1 MTGNPFVDFMR
12 TYGPSASS
20 DSMYDEH
27 VQSALQKYDV
37 TPIELS
43 APLVDKLGDLLTG
56 PDPTNVILTGT
67 AGDGKTYHIRR
78 VFLERLG
85 GHENDWPGTDL
96 VIKSSRADGRQI
108 RIVRDLS
115 ELPQEVKDEEIKHI
129 TECLLGDDNETLYFI
144 AANDGQLLEMWRT
157 ASEESGNPSSVGKVH
172 DALATMMQKERETDP
187 GGDLQVHMYNLSR
200 MTQPSI
206 LEEAIDTIL
215 EHPMWESGCQECP
228 LSEQEGQCAIRINR
242 RLLLGQVGSD
252 DESPFR
258 SRLRDL
264 LELASANDQ
273 HIPVR
278 QILTLVVNIVLGD
291 SKNQD
296 DPLLTCERARSYAK
310 KRQYQNT
317 NPYDNAN
324 GENLAEDVRSRFVV
338 FSTLETFG
346 IGYETTN
353 DFDDLLLHH
362 KPQSTA
368 KLLEHT
374 DPTYGESIFRVLRN
388 SYVNGLSGQ
397 MPLRAFSRAMVS
409 QRRRLFF
416 NLPHDYG
423 DSHDRHWMLTVF
435 HHGQDYLEYRTM
447 IKNPTSQ
454 VEAHRIERQLVKGL
468 NRTLTGMMTE
478 ETEKLWLASMVGNSD
493 DPTGRVSITP
503 EIDRIAGRGIVHLH
517 VGYNHLRGWP
527 ELKLASQ
534 YHLENLKKMAGF
546 EIRPQVFEYLLRVAE
561 GSLPSSFSRQCH
573 QEVRH
578 FAMML
583 RQVLQRIL
591 RSTGPTL
598 DSLRILSLDADA
610 LVKESSIKVTAS

>member
-37 TPIELS
+37 KPIELS

-56 PDPTNVILTGT
+56 PNPTNVILTGT

-78 VFLERLG
+78 VFLEHLG

-157 ASEESGNPSSVGKVH
+157 ASEESGNSSSVGKVH
-172 DALATMMQKERETDP
+172 GALATMMQKERETDP

-206 LEEAIDTIL
+206 VEEAIDTLL
-215 EHPMWESGCQECP
+215 EHPMWETGCQECP

-242 RLLLGQVGSD
+242 KLLLGQAGND
-252 DESPFR
+252 NESLFR

-291 SKNQD
+291 SRNQD

-517 VGYNHLRGWP
+517 VSYNHLRGWP

-534 YHLENLKKMAGF
+534 YPLKDLEEMAEF
-546 EIRPQVFEYLLRVAE
+546 EIRPQVFEYLLRVAD

-583 RQVLQRIL
+583 RQVLQRIF
-591 RSTGPTL
+591 RSTSPTL